1 MNIAKYKSSQL
12 ISPSITNDE
21 GKKNTKI
28 KDSDK
33 HSIRSVSLTGF
44 ETDITDVTW
53 KFLRPSPPCPLS
65 HQGREGARLIS
76 CSPLP

>member
-44 ETDITDVTW
+44 EADITDVTW
-53 KFLRPSPPCPLS
+53 NKYHPHPPAPSPIK
-65 HQGREGARLIS
+65 GERELD
-76 CSPLP
+76 